1 MISDKPLTLGLIG
14 LGGITT
20 LRHLPALLKLP
31 QYKIAAVA
39 DIDESRAHRVARD
52 HQIAHSLSDAYALIQ
67 MPEVEAVA
75 ICTPPAT
82 HAALIRAALDEHK
95 YVFVEKPL
103 TLDVADAKMLAN
115 MPNADSHLLAGFNL
129 RHHEQVQ
136 RARELLRAGRIGKIR
151 AIHTVF
157 TNVPQPTDR
166 VEWRRK
172 RDEGGDILFELG
184 SHHFDICRFLCDA
197 EFTEIRARQSAG
209 HDGSSVVTV
218 QACMHKDILMTA
230 VLGEDL
236 VAHNTIEVLGEAGRM
251 VISCYRFDGVH
262 VYPRGAVDGGIGLR
276 VQHAGEMLRTMPRA
290 FAVQRYGGMYVSSY
304 RNEWQHFYGVVRA
317 QVAPCAN
324 VNDGAAAVQ
333 AVHDALDDLI

>member
-1 MISDKPLTLGLIG
+1 MTSDKPLALGLIG
-14 LGGITT
+14 LGGITM

-39 DIDESRAHRVARD
+39 DIDESRARRVAND
-52 HQIAHSLSDAYALIQ
+52 HQIADWLSDAYALIQ
-67 MPEVEAVA
+67 MPKVEAVA
-75 ICTPPAT
+75 ICTPPAA
-82 HAALIRAALDEHK
+82 HAALIRAALDAHK

-103 TLDVADAKMLAN
+103 TLDVADATLLAE
-115 MPNADSHLLAGFNL
+115 MPRACSHLVVGFNL
-129 RHHEQVQ
+129 RHHDQVL
-136 RARELLRAGRIGKIR
+136 RARELLHAGRIGKIR

-172 RDEGGDILFELG
+172 RDEGGDNLSELG

-209 HDGSSVVTV
+209 RDGSSVVTV
-218 QACMHKDILMTA
+218 QACMDNDILMTS

-236 VAHNTIEVLGEAGRM
+236 VAHNNIEVLGDAGRM

-262 VYPRGAVDGGIGLR
+262 LYPRGTVDGGIRLR
-276 VQHAGEMLRTMPRA
+276 IQHAGETLRTVPRA

-304 RNEWQHFYGVVRA
+304 RNEWLHFYRVARA
-317 QVAPCAN
+317 QAAPCAN
-324 VNDGAAAVQ
+324 VKDGAAAAH
-333 AVHDALDDLI
+333 AVRDAWDDLT